1 MRPCKMGA
9 NTRWFK
15 FYDAFFSIPVI
26 FMGTQVL
33 TEQESRVRWGVKRR
47 LEFID
52 FRLFWDGR
60 FNRKDLSETF
70 GISAQQ
76 ASSDI
81 SQYER
86 QAPGNLSYDKHE
98 KAYVRAS
105 GYRPVLIRDS
115 VERYLLQLVAVEHR
129 WMRAEETW
137 FDRPPPCEIVHLE
150 RRRTNP
156 DVLLN
161 IVDAIRLKCQLE
173 IEYASITGSP
183 ELPRVIAPHAIVH
196 SAGRWYARAW
206 ARHHNDF
213 RDYNLDR
220 ILSVSALAPTKVDP
234 TLDFQWIHQ
243 INLEI
248 TPNPELAPERQA
260 AIAAEYNMQVG
271 LLEMPCRLSTAFY
284 MMSANN
290 LDVEP
295 GRLAPEKQQ
304 LVLRNRAAV
313 EAARVAAREMS
324 VQALKRA
331 VEPE

>member
-1 MRPCKMGA
+1 MR
-9 NTRWFK
+9 
-15 FYDAFFSIPVI
+15 FFRVRRIYL
-26 FMGTQVL
+26 GTKVVTKQNSDL
-33 TEQESRVRWGVKRR
+33 RWGVKRR

-70 GISAQQ
+70 GISPQQ
-76 ASSDI
+76 ASTDI
-81 SQYER
+81 AQYER
-86 QAPGNLSYDKHE
+86 QAPGNLSYDKNE
-98 KAYVRAS
+98 KAYLRAS
-105 GYRPVLIRDS
+105 TYRPALIRDS

-129 WMRAEETW
+129 WMRAEDTW

-150 RRRTNP
+150 RRRTDP
-156 DVLLN
+156 DVLLK
-161 IVDAIRLKCQLE
+161 IVDAIRLKCELE
-173 IEYASITGSP
+173 VNYASITGSP
-183 ELPRVIAPHAIVH
+183 DLPRVIAPHVLVH

-220 ILSVSALAPTKVDP
+220 ILSVGALTPTKADP
-234 TLDFQWIHQ
+234 ALDFQWIHR

-248 TPNPELAPERQA
+248 IPNPELAPERQA
-260 AIAAEYNMQVG
+260 AIAAEYGMQNE

-295 GRLAPEKQQ
+295 GLLAPEKQQ

-313 EAARVAAREMS
+313 EAARGAAREMS
-324 VQALKRA
+324 IQALKRA
-331 VEPE
+331 GAE